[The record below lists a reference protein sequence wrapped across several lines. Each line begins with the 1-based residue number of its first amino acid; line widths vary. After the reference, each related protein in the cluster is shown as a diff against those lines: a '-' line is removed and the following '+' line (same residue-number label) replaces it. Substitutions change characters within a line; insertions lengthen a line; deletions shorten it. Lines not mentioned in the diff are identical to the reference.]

1 VSDRDPVL
9 AFQREAETVAKKI
22 HKVMSRVEFVEGSM
36 VGTLAGI
43 LLYAVAVH
51 RAAGLPHSALHTLID
66 AIDHAFAGGLVD
78 DPLSKRDRDLAAAV
92 KAADAEADRII
103 AKAHE
108 AADKEE
114 NHE

>member
-1 VSDRDPVL
+1 MSERDPVL
-9 AFQREAETVAKKI
+9 AFQREAETVAKKL
-22 HKVMSRVEFVEGSM
+22 HKVMSRVEFTEGST

-51 RAAGLPHSALHTLID
+51 RSAGLPHSALHVLID
-66 AIDHAFAGGLVD
+66 AIDNAFVAGMVD
-78 DPLSKRDRDLAAAV
+78 DPMSKRDRDLTAAV

-103 AKAHE
+103 AKAQE
-108 AADKEE
+108 AADKE

>member
-1 VSDRDPVL
+1 MSDRDPVL

-66 AIDHAFAGGLVD
+66 HAFAGGLVD

>member
-1 VSDRDPVL
+1 MSDRDPVL
-9 AFQREAETVAKKI
+9 AFQREAETVAKKL
-22 HKVMSRVEFVEGSM
+22 HKVMSRVEFTEGST

-51 RAAGLPHSALHTLID
+51 RSAGLPHSALHTLID
-66 AIDHAFAGGLVD
+66 ALYRAFDAVVD

-103 AKAHE
+103 AKAQE
-108 AADKEE
+108 AADKE